1 MRNRYSLLCVVAVMV
16 LAGSGCKT
24 AVEPSPEPGILRV
37 VFKSADADTAII
49 IQNDTSRF
57 SRWDNFNII
66 VSQCRLYAG
75 ENYAY
80 VYNNP
85 SSSRKADDT
94 VNALAREW
102 LTGVPITTQDAD
114 SITSRNSR
122 FRSFVIFESYVP
134 PGSYQ
139 KLSLQVTASEM
150 EFFIPKHYLN
160 PVTLPPGVIPTME
173 FPVAVTVNEQ
183 GVTEVTLELS
193 PYKSLRRYQDQF
205 YFERKLVVKQVRVL

>member
-1 MRNRYSLLCVVAVMV
+1 MVVG
-16 LAGSGCKT
+16 LALVGNGCKT
-24 AVEPSPEPGILRV
+24 AVEPSPEPGTLRV
-37 VFKSADADTAII
+37 VFKSSDADSSII

-57 SRWDNFNII
+57 SRWDNFSIL

-85 SSSRKADDT
+85 SSARKADDT

-102 LTGVPITTQDAD
+102 LNGVPITPLDTD
-114 SITSRNSR
+114 SITVRNSR

-139 KLSLQVTASEM
+139 KITLTVTASEM

-160 PVTLPPGVIPTME
+160 PVTLPPGVTPTME
-173 FPVAVTVNEQ
+173 FPADVTIHEQ

>member
-1 MRNRYSLLCVVAVMV
+1 MRNRWILLCVLAVLV
-16 LAGSGCKT
+16 VGGSGCKT
-24 AVEPSPEPGILRV
+24 AVEPSPEPGTLRV
-37 VFKSADADTAII
+37 VFKSADNDTAII

-66 VSQCRLYAG
+66 VSQCRLYMG

-85 SSSRKADDT
+85 SSERKGDDT

-102 LTGVPITTQDAD
+102 LNGVPISFQDSD
-114 SITSRNSR
+114 SITVANSR
-122 FRSFVIFESYVP
+122 FRRFVIFESYVP

-139 KLSLQVTASEM
+139 KMSISVTASEM

-160 PVTLPPGVIPTME
+160 PVTLPPGVTPTME
-173 FPVAVTVNEQ
+173 FPVDVTINER
-183 GVTEVTLELS
+183 GVTEIELELS

-205 YFERKLVVKQVRVL
+205 YFERKLVIKQVRVL

>member
-1 MRNRYSLLCVVAVMV
+1 MRNRWILLYAVAG
-16 LAGSGCKT
+16 LLLSDIGCKT

-37 VFKSADADTAII
+37 VFKSSDDDTAII

-66 VSQCRLYAG
+66 VSQCRLYRG
-75 ENYAY
+75 DNYSY
-80 VYNNP
+80 VYNNL
-85 SSSRKADDT
+85 SSERKADDT

-102 LTGVPITTQDAD
+102 LSGVPITFQDSD
-114 SITSRNSR
+114 SITVGNSR
-122 FRSFVIFESYVP
+122 FRRFVIFEYYVP

-139 KLSLQVTASEM
+139 KMSISVTASEM

-160 PVTLPPGVIPTME
+160 PVTLPPGVTPTME
-173 FPVAVTVNEQ
+173 FPVNVTISER
-183 GVTEVTLELS
+183 GVTEIELELQ

-205 YFERKLVVKQVRVL
+205 YFERKLVVKQVRAL

>member
-1 MRNRYSLLCVVAVMV
+1 MRNRWILFCMVAGLV
-16 LAGSGCKT
+16 LADNGCKT

-37 VFKSADADTAII
+37 VLKSADTDSSII

-57 SRWDNFNII
+57 SRWDNFNIL

-75 ENYAY
+75 DNYAY

-85 SSSRKADDT
+85 SSDRKADDT

-102 LTGVPITTQDAD
+102 LNGIPITTQDSD
-114 SITSRNSR
+114 SITVANSR

-139 KLSLQVTASEM
+139 KLTLSVTASEM

-160 PVTLPPGVIPTME
+160 PVTLPPGVTPTME
-173 FPVAVTVNEQ
+173 FPVSLTVNEQ

-205 YFERKLVVKQVRVL
+205 YFERKLVVKQIRLL

>member
-1 MRNRYSLLCVVAVMV
+1 MMAGLA
-16 LAGSGCKT
+16 LAGDGCKT

-37 VFKSADADTAII
+37 VFKSSDADSSII

-57 SRWDNFNII
+57 SRWDNFSIL

-85 SSSRKADDT
+85 SSDRKADDT

-102 LTGVPITTQDAD
+102 LNGKPITTQDSD
-114 SITSRNSR
+114 SITVANSR

-139 KLSLQVTASEM
+139 KLTVSVTASEM

-160 PVTLPPGVIPTME
+160 PVSLPPGVIPTME
-173 FPVAVTVNEQ
+173 FPVNVTVNEQ

-205 YFERKLVVKQVRVL
+205 YFERKLVVKQVRNL

>member
-1 MRNRYSLLCVVAVMV
+1 MRNHGFLLCLVAGLA
-16 LAGSGCKT
+16 LAGNGCKT
-24 AVEPSPEPGILRV
+24 AVEPSPEPGVLRV
-37 VFKSADADTAII
+37 VFKSSDADSSII
-49 IQNDTSRF
+49 VQNDTSRF
-57 SRWDNFNII
+57 SRWDNFNIL

-75 ENYAY
+75 ENYTY

-85 SSSRKADDT
+85 SSDRKADDT

-102 LTGVPITTQDAD
+102 LNGIPITTQDSD
-114 SITSRNSR
+114 SITVRNSR

-139 KLSLQVTASEM
+139 KLTLSVTASEM

-160 PVTLPPGVIPTME
+160 PVALPPGVTPTME
-173 FPVAVTVNEQ
+173 FPVSVTVNEQ

-205 YFERKLVVKQVRVL
+205 YFERKLVVKQVRLL